1 MRRVKLSV
9 ILMAMF
15 VSSSFCPRTY
25 VDRLWSLRGTLYSIL
40 TCSDY
45 IDMAHSQTLE
55 DQCGAAGIWVG
66 TCPNQVR
73 IGASRSLRELDLST
87 MRPGDIVAFHGAHV
101 AAYMGNGV
109 FLDSDWHHANK
120 GVDYMDAAHG
130 DPTWF
135 NGPVRVVRWT
145 S

>member
-9 ILMAMF
+9 ILLAMF
-15 VSSSFCPRTY
+15 VSSSFCPKGY
-25 VDRLWSLRGTLYSIL
+25 LDRLWALRGTLYNKL

-45 IDMAHSQTLE
+45 IDMAHSDTLRN
-55 DQCGAAGIWVG
+55 QCGAAGMWVG
-66 TCPNQVR
+66 TCPDQHRV
-73 IGASRSLRELDLST
+73 GAFTSLQAVDKST
-87 MRPGDIVAFHGAHV
+87 LQAGDIIAFHGAHV

-130 DPTWF
+130 DPAWF
-135 NGPVRVVRWT
+135 DGPVRIVRWDN
-145 S
+145 